1 MVDVVVIEHPYEKW
15 HDCYTVV
22 PTTAAGERI
31 AATCCVGERKRIGL
45 REYLTLQAIAAL
57 DGLEV
62 RQVTAH

>member
-31 AATCCVGERKRIGL
+31 AATCVGERKRIGL

-57 DGLEV
+57 DGVEV